1 MWERLDEPDD
11 GWQPVRTR
19 WAQSI
24 RVVALVVVAA
34 MVLALVIPAILRL
47 MRSGN
52 DRPRADDT
60 VVALV
65 IPVSLAESAI
75 ATSWP

>member
-19 WAQSI
+19 RAQSI